1 MYSLDVNFLDDRAIV
16 SGASA
21 AAQAK
26 KPAHKYSAQELMPIF
41 IGGGVAVLLLA
52 AAGGGYGFLYWQTQ
66 QANDELNLINSQIQA
81 LQQQNQRIQ
90 ELESDINVAQ
100 QQTNGLAQVF
110 ARILPWSAVIED
122 LRARIP
128 NGLQIRSFSVLDSA
142 QGGAPPPTQSATP
155 VADAAADATADPAAA
170 IAPALPMPMVALEGY
185 ADSYEAV
192 NVFTISLQRSAF
204 FDGPTVQLMSAQLV
218 ADPNSVD
225 VAVEGEGGGGSI
237 TIELPQVVQYRIQG
251 QLRDLTTLSSTE
263 LIAQLKNKK
272 NLGSVVRLEALQEK
286 GIIQP

>member
-1 MYSLDVNFLDDRAIV
+1 MYSLDVNFLDDRVIV

-66 QANDELNLINSQIQA
+66 QANNELNVINSQIQA
-81 LQQQNQRIQ
+81 LQAQNQRIQ

-128 NGLQIRSFSVLDSA
+128 SGLQIRSFSVLDSA
-142 QGGAPPPTQSATP
+142 EGGAPPPTQSATP
-155 VADAAADATADPAAA
+155 VADAAAADLADPAAA

-192 NVFTISLQRSAF
+192 NVFSISLQRSAF
-204 FDGPTVQLMSAQLV
+204 FDGPTVQIMSAQLV

-225 VAVEGEGGGGSI
+225 VAAEGEGGGGGV

>member
-1 MYSLDVNFLDDRAIV
+1 MYSLDVNFLDDRAIAT
-16 SGASA
+16 GASA
-21 AAQAK
+21 AAQVK
-26 KPAHKYSAQELMPIF
+26 KPAHKYSAQELMPVF

-52 AAGGGYGFLYWQTQ
+52 VTGGGYGFLFWQTQ

-81 LQQQNQRIQ
+81 LQEQNQRIQ

-110 ARILPWSAVIED
+110 ARILPWSAIIED

-128 NGLQIRSFSVLDSA
+128 SGLQIRSFNVTDA
-142 QGGAPPPTQSATP
+142 AETAGAAPPPTQSATP
-155 VADAAADATADPAAA
+155 VADAAAAEIADPAAA
-170 IAPALPMPMVALEGY
+170 IAPAAPMPVIALEGY

-192 NVFTISLQRSAF
+192 NVFSISLQRSAF
-204 FDGPTVQLMSAQLV
+204 FDGPTVQILSAQLV

-225 VAVEGEGGGGSI
+225 VTTEEGTGGG

-251 QLRDLTTLSSTE
+251 RLRDLTTLSSTE